1 MNPFKTMIIAQI
13 SDTHILPPDDAD
25 PVSLARSGN
34 LRRCVEDING
44 LDPAPDAVIHTGDM
58 TQSGQPDEFAH
69 AREILSQLAPP
80 LYVTPGNRDSREGVA
95 GAFAAEGYLPEA
107 PAFLHYAVDGFPVRL
122 ISVDSLSS
130 TGKKGDFCE
139 ARLAALDA
147 TLGEMPDRP
156 TALFMHHPPFGITG
170 VSDSFQY
177 ERREAVAG
185 LAAVLADH
193 AQVIRIFCGHAHRPR
208 AAVIGAAT
216 ATTTPSVAIDLRK
229 GSYPSSMAARAV
241 YQVHRF
247 YGNGGEGSFASH
259 TRWEGE

>member
-1 MNPFKTMIIAQI
+1 MIRAF
-13 SDTHILPPDDAD
+13 S
-25 PVSLARSGN
+25 
-34 LRRCVEDING
+34 
-44 LDPAPDAVIHTGDM
+44 
-58 TQSGQPDEFAH
+58 
-69 AREILSQLAPP
+69 
-80 LYVTPGNRDSREGVA
+80 GVA
-95 GAFAAEGYLPEA
+95 CFPEN
-107 PAFLHYAVDGFPVRL
+107 PPFIHYAIEHFPVRL
-122 ISVDSLSS
+122 VAVDTL
-130 TGKKGDFCE
+130 GLNARKGDFCD
-139 ARLAALDA
+139 ARLKALDQ
-147 TLGEMPDRP
+147 TLARVADKP